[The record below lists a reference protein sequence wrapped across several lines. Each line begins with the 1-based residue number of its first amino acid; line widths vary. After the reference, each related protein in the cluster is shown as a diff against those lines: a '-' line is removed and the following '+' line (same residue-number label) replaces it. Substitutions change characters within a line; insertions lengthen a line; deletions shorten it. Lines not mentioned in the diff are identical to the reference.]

1 MPKKL
6 LPTSFFSL
14 VAWFAASRLIIGAL
28 GVVGVA
34 TFAAINDQ
42 GAAVL
47 PQTSTAALNPENVW
61 LKWDAVWYEQIAR
74 HGYDWQ
80 LDTVKGQA
88 ASAFF
93 PLYPTIVGLILSVA
107 PSLSFFWTA
116 SILSNLTT
124 FAALW
129 LILTQLVPRDDVAG
143 RTVAITLM
151 SAGSFYLSIP
161 YTEGLFLL
169 FVVATLI
176 ATKKRHYELAG
187 LLAGLSAT
195 TRAHGVALVAVPV
208 LAAWLDS
215 TMPAQ
220 RRWLRAAAAALT
232 FLVPFGI
239 YLYWLAGVQGSAAAF
254 VDRQNLWGGTTYPFQ
269 ALVALVQYP
278 TRISGWLHG
287 GFWFL
292 SIALL
297 IRYRR
302 KLALG
307 EVLFCVGALVISTY
321 QESFHGVYRY
331 IVPLVPLTMAI
342 AEDRDDL
349 QRAFV
354 IFNIIFGVV
363 MILAFVTGNRL
374 TV

>member
-1 MPKKL
+1 MSV
-6 LPTSFFSL
+6 SFDP
-14 VAWFAASRLIIGAL
+14 AP
-28 GVVGVA
+28 
-34 TFAAINDQ
+34 D
-42 GAAVL
+42 
-47 PQTSTAALNPENVW
+47 TSTAALDPANVW
-61 LKWDAVWYEQIAR
+61 NKWDAVWYDQIAR
-74 HGYDWQ
+74 HGYEWQ
-80 LDTVKGQA
+80 LDTLKGQA
-88 ASAFF
+88 ASASF
-93 PLYPTIVGLILSVA
+93 PLYPTLVGLILSAV

-116 SILSNLTT
+116 SILSNLAT

-129 LILTQLVPRDDVAG
+129 LIVAQLVPREDVAG
-143 RTVAITLM
+143 RTVALTLM

-169 FVVATLI
+169 LVVGTLI
-176 ATKKRHYELAG
+176 ATKRRQYEVAGVLAG
-187 LLAGLSAT
+187 LAAT

-215 TMPAQ
+215 KLPAQ
-220 RRWLRAAAAALT
+220 QRWLRAAAAALM

-239 YLYWLAGVQGSAAAF
+239 YLWWLNGVQGSAGAF
-254 VDRQNLWGGTTYPFQ
+254 VNRQNMWGGATYPFQ
-269 ALVALVQYP
+269 ALVALAQYP

-292 SIALL
+292 AVGLL
-297 IRYRR
+297 IRYWR
-302 KLALG
+302 KLPIG
-307 EVLFCVGALVISTY
+307 EVLFCAGALAISTY

-331 IVPLVPLTMAI
+331 IVPLVPLTIAI
-342 AEDRDDL
+342 AEDREDL
-349 QRAFV
+349 RRAFI